1 MGVLVGAGMGAWGRG
16 RGDGHDMSKC
26 ISEPEG

>member
-1 MGVLVGAGMGAWGRG
+1 MGVLVEAGMGTWG
-16 RGDGHDMSKC
+16 RGDGHDMSKF

>member
-1 MGVLVGAGMGAWGRG
+1 MDGVLVGTGMGAWG
-16 RGDGHDMSKC
+16 RGDGHDMSKF